1 MSSIRPDAPILP
13 IPEVSIPVST
23 SLRVPPAAA
32 IAAISTAAGSGIAI
46 EGAEDLSI
54 AAISHFE
61 SLLAESERDLRPD
74 YETLPESLRHKI
86 EELVYWHEVETR
98 GKTSITDPQ
107 YGEHA
112 VESDIRVLFDIELKG
127 IDQIPELLSL
137 SELLQAPGK
146 DIPAIQTAWNL
157 LSPDIKNKI
166 YYSLYKAHVTRNGK
180 TLCPDQNGEP
190 FGRHYTRKHLR
201 NLLTMQVPKF
211 GTTLWKEAI
220 ISTVI
225 STARKANALQYR
237 IPGKDLIVPE
247 VLQQH
252 YNEKPDSKFLDT
264 ICFLLSNGWSVGP
277 EYRPETKTLG
287 QDSFSKAVRYA
298 ASNGLIETLRFL
310 LSQGRSISQAY
321 LGEAVRFAAEKGHL
335 EVIEFLLSQG
345 RSIPQEILESAMI
358 HAAGGGHLE
367 TLRFLFSEE
376 RSIIQE
382 SVGRQASLKGAVI
395 HAARNGHLEVI
406 EFLLPQ
412 IRSNPQENL
421 EWAVRNAAENGHLE
435 VIQFLLSQGRS
446 ISQESLGAAVKRAA
460 GNGHLE
466 AIRFLLSQGT
476 SISQEDL
483 GEAVKRAAE
492 NGHLEVIQALLSQRR
507 SISQEDLGFAI
518 MFASSNGHLAVIQFL
533 LSQGRSIR
541 QQDLGEAVRYA
552 AEKGHLAVIQF
563 LLSQGRSISQAYLG
577 EAVRYATERN
587 QPAVIQ
593 FLLSQGRSIRQQ
605 DLGWAVRNAAEN
617 RHHQVIRSLLS
628 QGRSIPQENLE
639 ELVTYAANHN
649 YPEVIQSLLS
659 DGRTL
664 SRQERD
670 RLIINSAYRGRASIL
685 EVLLQQ
691 GPIHEHVRDSAI
703 TQAGRFLQS
712 PSLQLIGTIQDI
724 LRMAPV
730 IPAQPGTLVATIQ
743 INIPVGSFA
752 TTLDS
757 VNSDPEEHL
766 KTICEGGFPRRVV
779 LSDNPNAV
787 DLGGV
792 TKQFISTLMKALRPK
807 LLLTEAGLPQNERAD
822 DSYPRYKTLYMQLG
836 RFYALMDVRNA
847 HRTDKFVAGALLDPS
862 FFTIVKTIATE
873 SSLENR
879 RREVA
884 KQVLATNP
892 ESIASQLVL
901 GSAITTDALQ
911 AYREGIGCNEGEE
924 LETAQ
929 AEIDSFIEAAQNFY
943 DGATESFQ
951 SKIRHSDPT
960 LLARILQ
967 GEPASQEALLAAI
980 EKDARLP
987 EERFRWIQEKI
998 QTSDE
1003 PWRIRFVKAI
1013 TGNEVLSPGIRIQIG
1028 ACWRGPG
1035 VFELHTC
1042 FNSLDVSTGV
1052 VPENLRR
1059 SLAEE
1064 VLAADPENIGA
1075 LLVLGREVTPEAL
1088 QGYRN
1093 AKGCAEG
1100 QELEAAK
1107 KEIDHHQFMAAL
1119 DAILVG
1125 EGYNIA

>member
-23 SLRVPPAAA
+23 SQGVAPAAA
-32 IAAISTAAGSGIAI
+32 IAAISTPPGSGIAI
-46 EGAEDLSI
+46 EGAEALSI
-54 AAISHFE
+54 VAISHFE
-61 SLLAESERDLRPD
+61 SLLAESEGDLRPA

-225 STARKANALQYR
+225 FTAGKANALQYR
-237 IPGKDLIVPE
+237 IPGKGLIVRE
-247 VLQQH
+247 ALQQH
-252 YNEKPDSKFLDT
+252 YNEAADSKFLDT
-264 ICFLLSNGWSVGP
+264 MCFLLSNGWSVGLK
-277 EYRPETKTLG
+277 YLPETKTLS
-287 QDSFSKAVRYA
+287 QDCFDNAVLHAAQNGNLEFFQCLLSEERSLSQEYLGWVFQFPAQNGHMEVVRFFLSQGVISQEKLAEAVVNAARGGRLQVVQFLLSQGRSISEESLKWAVGNASADGHLEVVQFLLSQGRSISEESLGYAVLCAAQNGHLEAIQFLLSQGAISQADLTQAVRA
-298 ASNGLIETLRFL
+298 AVLGGYSEVVEFLLSQGRSIPQANLTQAVKDAAHNGHLAVIRFL
-310 LSQGRSISQAY
+310 LSQGRSISQAG
-321 LGEAVRFAAEKGHL
+321 LT
-335 EVIEFLLSQG
+335 Q
-345 RSIPQEILESAMI
+345 
-358 HAAGGGHLE
+358 
-367 TLRFLFSEE
+367 
-376 RSIIQE
+376 
-382 SVGRQASLKGAVI
+382 
-395 HAARNGHLEVI
+395 
-406 EFLLPQ
+406 
-412 IRSNPQENL
+412 
-421 EWAVRNAAENGHLE
+421 AVRNATQNGYLE
-435 VIQFLLSQGRS
+435 V
-446 ISQESLGAAVKRAA
+446 V
-460 GNGHLE
+460 
-466 AIRFLLSQGT
+466 RF
-476 SISQEDL
+476 
-483 GEAVKRAAE
+483 
-492 NGHLEVIQALLSQRR
+492 
-507 SISQEDLGFAI
+507 
-518 MFASSNGHLAVIQFL
+518 
-533 LSQGRSIR
+533 
-541 QQDLGEAVRYA
+541 
-552 AEKGHLAVIQF
+552 
-563 LLSQGRSISQAYLG
+563 
-577 EAVRYATERN
+577 
-587 QPAVIQ
+587 
-593 FLLSQGRSIRQQ
+593 
-605 DLGWAVRNAAEN
+605 
-617 RHHQVIRSLLS
+617 
-628 QGRSIPQENLE
+628 
-639 ELVTYAANHN
+639 
-649 YPEVIQSLLS
+649 LLS

-664 SRQERD
+664 READRGDPILLSASR
-670 RLIINSAYRGRASIL
+670 GHASIL
-685 EVLLQQ
+685 EFLLQQ
-691 GPIHEHVRDSAI
+691 GPIREDVRNSAI
-703 TQAGRFLQS
+703 TQAGRSCLYPS
-712 PSLQLIGTIQDI
+712 PQLTGTIQDI
-724 LRMAPV
+724 LLMAPI
-730 IPAQPGTLVATIQ
+730 IPGQPGTLVATTQ
-743 INIPVGSFA
+743 TSIPVGSFG

-757 VNSDPEEHL
+757 VNRDPEEHL
-766 KTICEGGFPRRVV
+766 KTIHEDGFPRRVV
-779 LSDNPNAV
+779 LLDNLRAV

-792 TKQFISTLMKALRPK
+792 SKQFISTLMKALRPK
-807 LLLTEAGLPQNERAD
+807 LLLTEAGLPQNERSD

-836 RFYALMDVRNA
+836 RFYALMDVRNED
-847 HRTDKFVAGALLDPS
+847 RTDKFVTGALLHPS

-1107 KEIDHHQFMAAL
+1107 KEIDHRQFMAAL